1 MLLRKDHL
9 RLLMHL
15 KEGGEEALTFRGRK
29 KVDEL
34 VFSRRITELKV
45 LGLVDMKD
53 SVIELTEAGKKLVD
67 AITKAGLDVE
77 SLPDVWIDTPIY
89 KMVDL
94 AVRTGRILEN
104 WEEPLRVRGFW
115 SDEGPTDLA
124 RELLEVRVKARPSL
138 FLAAELS
145 DFIEVIP
152 PGPEDVGELI
162 RIRDELGFGKWVVN
176 ALQAMDLLYIS
187 PPDEF
192 GAIYTLT
199 PAGRLARESIW
210 LISVVT
216 TQITIDQ
223 KTAEQIERGEATE
236 RLVEM
241 GLADRGGIT
250 EAGRG
255 MLAAYREMG
264 MVRRP
269 TTPFYFTLEEIKVL
283 RTIEE
288 ALRKRETNPEILPT
302 KDWIERK
309 SGIADVGEA
318 LILLESKGLIE
329 RREVNMKDTYW
340 FTEYGRQAYNLVKD
354 CSEDITSES
363 LKAVTYPL
371 AGEVPMAEWV
381 IQAKRHGFIDK
392 DLTKKGRLL
401 VELSSKVTRRPVLT
415 AYDVAIL
422 MKIPKGRYVE
432 RGSLIT
438 AVNEYLGIRDE
449 EEARRAVSKAI
460 SEAESKGL
468 VVVLQN
474 RTVGL
479 TPIGEVMKDV
489 VTFANTQ
496 TMKTMKFP
504 ATPTTYWVLRVIA
517 ENIDELKEA
526 WRKGVDV
533 TNVEA
538 KIVYNNLKK
547 YTSVTDEEI
556 KKAFVILRRTGLLGK
571 MGPTSAG
578 ELLLEVG
585 RMFERLPE
593 EEKWVRQHP

>member
-1 MLLRKDHL
+1 MLIRKDHL
-9 RLLMHL
+9 KLLLRL
-15 KEGGEEALTFRGRK
+15 GEDGKEALEFRGERR
-29 KVDEL
+29 VDEL

-45 LGLVDMKD
+45 LGLVDISD
-53 SVIELTEAGKKLVD
+53 GTINLTSAGRKLVE
-67 AITKAGLDVE
+67 ALRRAELDVE
-77 SLPDVWIDTPIY
+77 SLPDVWVDTPIY
-89 KMVDL
+89 KMVEL
-94 AVRTGRILEN
+94 AVRTGRILPN
-104 WEEPLRVRGFW
+104 WEGALRERGFW
-115 SDEGPTDLA
+115 EDGPTDLA
-124 RELLEVRVKARPSL
+124 KELLEVRGQSRPSL
-138 FLAAELS
+138 LLATELS

-152 PGPEDVGELI
+152 PGPEDLGELI

-192 GAIYTLT
+192 GAVYTLT
-199 PAGRLARESIW
+199 PAGRKARESIW

-216 TQITIDQ
+216 TQITVDQ
-223 KTAEQIERGEATE
+223 RTAEQIERGESTE

-241 GLADRGGIT
+241 GLADSSGIT

-264 MVRRP
+264 VVRRP
-269 TTPFYFTLEEIKVL
+269 TTPFYFTVEEIRVL
-283 RTIEE
+283 KAIEE
-288 ALRKRETNPEILPT
+288 AERKREMNPEILPT
-302 KDWIERK
+302 KGWIEDK

-318 LILLESKGLIE
+318 LILLESKGLVE
-329 RREVNMKDTYW
+329 RREIEMKDTYW
-340 FTEYGRQAYNLVKD
+340 FTEHGRQAYNLVKES
-354 CSEDITSES
+354 SEDITSES
-363 LKAVTYPL
+363 MKAVTYPL

-381 IQAKRHGFIDK
+381 RQAKRHGFVDK
-392 DLTKKGRLL
+392 DLTKRGRLL
-401 VELSSKVTRRPVLT
+401 VELSSRVVRRPVLT

-422 MKIPKGRYVE
+422 MKIPKGKYVGRE
-432 RGSLIT
+432 ELVS
-438 AVNEYLGIRDE
+438 AVDEYLGVKDD
-449 EEARRAVSKAI
+449 EEARRIVRKAI

-468 VVVLQN
+468 VIMLQN

-489 VTFANTQ
+489 VAFGNTQ

-504 ATPTTYWVLRVIA
+504 VTPTVYWVLRVIS

-526 WRKGVDV
+526 WRKGIDV
-533 TNVEA
+533 VNVEA
-538 KIVYNNLKK
+538 KIVYNHLKK

-593 EEKWVRQHP
+593 EEKWVRDIG

>member
-9 RLLMHL
+9 RLLL
-15 KEGGEEALTFRGRK
+15 RLLEGDEEALTLRGEG

-45 LGLVDMKD
+45 LGLVDVED
-53 SVIELTEAGKKLVD
+53 ARVRLTSAGERLARALKGAAIDLD
-67 AITKAGLDVE
+67 A
-77 SLPDVWIDTPIY
+77 LPDLWVDTAIY

-94 AVRTGRILEN
+94 AVKTGKILPN
-104 WEEPLRVRGFW
+104 WEETLRVRGFW
-115 SDEGPTDLA
+115 DEGPTDLA
-124 RELLEVRVKARPSL
+124 RELLQTRVQARPSL
-138 FLAAELS
+138 LLAAELS
-145 DFIEVIP
+145 DFLEVIP
-152 PGPEDVGELI
+152 PGPDDLGELV
-162 RIRDELGFGKWVVN
+162 RIRDELGFGKWVIN
-176 ALQAMDLLYIS
+176 ALQAMDLLYVS

-192 GAIYTLT
+192 GSVYTLT
-199 PAGRLARESIW
+199 PAGRKARESIW

-216 TQITIDQ
+216 TQITVDQ
-223 KTAEQIERGEATE
+223 RTAEQIERGEVTE

-241 GLADRGGIT
+241 GLADSGGIT

-255 MLAAYREMG
+255 ILAAYREMG
-264 MVRRP
+264 VVRRP
-269 TTPFYFTLEEIKVL
+269 VTPFYFTIEEIRVL

-288 ALRKRETNPEILPT
+288 TVKKRETNPEILPT
-302 KDWIERK
+302 KDWLEEK
-309 SGIADVGEA
+309 SGISEVGEA
-318 LILLESKGLIE
+318 LTLLGSKGLVE
-329 RREVNMKDTYW
+329 RREVKMKDTYW
-340 FTEYGRQAYNLVKD
+340 FTEHGRQAYNLVKD
-354 CSEDITSES
+354 SGEDITSES
-363 LKAVTYPL
+363 LKSVTYPL
-371 AGEVPMAEWV
+371 AGEIPMAEWV
-381 IQAKRHGFIDK
+381 REARKHGFVDK
-392 DLTKKGRLL
+392 DLTKKGRKL
-401 VELSSKVTRRPVLT
+401 VELSSEVTRRPVLT

-422 MKIPKGRYVE
+422 MKVPKGKYVE
-432 RGSLIT
+432 REELVS
-438 AVNEYLGIRDE
+438 AVNEYLGIRDD
-449 EEARRAVSKAI
+449 EEARRAVRKAI

-468 VVVLQN
+468 VVMLQN

-489 VTFANTQ
+489 VTFGNTQ

-504 ATPTTYWVLRVIA
+504 VTPTVYWVLRVIS
-517 ENIDELKEA
+517 EHIDELKEA

-533 TNVEA
+533 VNVEA
-538 KIVYNNLKK
+538 KIVYNHLKR

-593 EEKWVRQHP
+593 EEKWVREV

>member
-53 SVIELTEAGKKLVD
+53 SVIELTEAGKKMVD

-77 SLPDVWIDTPIY
+77 SLPDVWIDAPIY

-115 SDEGPTDLA
+115 SNEGPTDLA

-340 FTEYGRQAYNLVKD
+340 FTEYGRRAYNLVKD
-354 CSEDITSES
+354 CSEDVTSES
-363 LKAVTYPL
+363 LKAATYPL

-381 IQAKRHGFIDK
+381 VQAKRHGFIDK

-422 MKIPKGRYVE
+422 
-432 RGSLIT
+432 
-438 AVNEYLGIRDE
+438 
-449 EEARRAVSKAI
+449 
-460 SEAESKGL
+460 
-468 VVVLQN
+468 
-474 RTVGL
+474 
-479 TPIGEVMKDV
+479 
-489 VTFANTQ
+489 
-496 TMKTMKFP
+496 
-504 ATPTTYWVLRVIA
+504 
-517 ENIDELKEA
+517 
-526 WRKGVDV
+526 
-533 TNVEA
+533 
-538 KIVYNNLKK
+538 
-547 YTSVTDEEI
+547 
-556 KKAFVILRRTGLLGK
+556 
-571 MGPTSAG
+571 
-578 ELLLEVG
+578 
-585 RMFERLPE
+585 
-593 EEKWVRQHP
+593 

>member
-9 RLLMHL
+9 RLLL
-15 KEGGEEALTFRGRK
+15 RLLEGDEEALTLRGEG

-45 LGLVDMKD
+45 LGLVDVED
-53 SVIELTEAGKKLVD
+53 ARVRLTSAGERLARALKGAAIDLD
-67 AITKAGLDVE
+67 A
-77 SLPDVWIDTPIY
+77 LPDLWVDTAIY

-94 AVRTGRILEN
+94 AVKTGKILPN
-104 WEEPLRVRGFW
+104 WEETLRVRGFW
-115 SDEGPTDLA
+115 DEGPTDLA
-124 RELLEVRVKARPSL
+124 RELLQTRVQARPSL
-138 FLAAELS
+138 LLAAELS
-145 DFIEVIP
+145 DFLEVIP
-152 PGPEDVGELI
+152 PGPDDLGELV
-162 RIRDELGFGKWVVN
+162 RIRDELGFGKWVIN
-176 ALQAMDLLYIS
+176 ALQAMDLLYVS

-192 GAIYTLT
+192 GSVYALT
-199 PAGRLARESIW
+199 PAGRKARESIW

-216 TQITIDQ
+216 TQITVDQ
-223 KTAEQIERGEATE
+223 RTAEQIERGEVTE

-241 GLADRGGIT
+241 GLADSGGIT

-255 MLAAYREMG
+255 ILAAYREMG
-264 MVRRP
+264 VVRRP
-269 TTPFYFTLEEIKVL
+269 VTPFYFTIEEIRVL

-288 ALRKRETNPEILPT
+288 TVKKRETNPEILPT
-302 KDWIERK
+302 KDWLEEK
-309 SGIADVGEA
+309 SGISEVGEA
-318 LILLESKGLIE
+318 LTLLESKGLVE
-329 RREVNMKDTYW
+329 RREVKMKDTYW
-340 FTEYGRQAYNLVKD
+340 FTEHGRQAYNLVKD
-354 CSEDITSES
+354 SGEDITSES
-363 LKAVTYPL
+363 LKSVTYPL
-371 AGEVPMAEWV
+371 AGEIPMAEWV
-381 IQAKRHGFIDK
+381 REARKHGFVDK
-392 DLTKKGRLL
+392 DLTKKGRKL
-401 VELSSKVTRRPVLT
+401 VELSSEVTRRPVLT

-422 MKIPKGRYVE
+422 MKVPKGKYVE
-432 RGSLIT
+432 REELVS
-438 AVNEYLGIRDE
+438 AVNEYLGIRDD
-449 EEARRAVSKAI
+449 EEARRAVRKAI

-468 VVVLQN
+468 VVMLQN

-489 VTFANTQ
+489 VTFGNTQ

-504 ATPTTYWVLRVIA
+504 VTPTVYWVLRVIS
-517 ENIDELKEA
+517 EHIDELKEA

-533 TNVEA
+533 VNVEA
-538 KIVYNNLKK
+538 KIVYNHLKR

-593 EEKWVRQHP
+593 EEKWVREV

>member
-1 MLLRKDHL
+1 MLLRRDHL
-9 RLLMHL
+9 KLLLRLG
-15 KEGGEEALTFRGRK
+15 EGSREALDFRGEKR
-29 KVDEL
+29 VDEL

-45 LGLVDMKD
+45 LGLVDISD
-53 SVIELTEAGKKLVD
+53 GTIDLTPAGRKLVE
-67 AITKAGLDVE
+67 ALKRAGLDVE
-77 SLPDVWIDTPIY
+77 SLPDVWVDTPIY
-89 KMVDL
+89 KMVEL
-94 AVRTGRILEN
+94 AVKTGRILPN
-104 WEEPLRVRGFW
+104 WEKTLRERGFW
-115 SDEGPTDLA
+115 EEGPTDLA
-124 RELLEVRVKARPSL
+124 KELLEVRVKSRPSL
-138 FLAAELS
+138 LLAAELS

-152 PGPEDVGELI
+152 PGPEDLGELI

-192 GAIYTLT
+192 GAVYTLT
-199 PAGRLARESIW
+199 PAGRKARESIW

-223 KTAEQIERGEATE
+223 RTAEQIERGESTE

-241 GLADRGGIT
+241 GLADSGGIT
-250 EAGRG
+250 EAGKG
-255 MLAAYREMG
+255 MLAAYKEMG
-264 MVRRP
+264 VVRRP
-269 TTPFYFTLEEIKVL
+269 TTPFYFTIEEIKVL
-283 RTIEE
+283 KTIEE
-288 ALRKRETNPEILPT
+288 TERKRETNPEILPT
-302 KDWIERK
+302 KGWLEEK

-318 LILLESKGLIE
+318 LILLESKGLVE
-329 RREVNMKDTYW
+329 RKEVKMKDTYW
-340 FTEYGRQAYNLVKD
+340 FTEHGRQAYNLVKD

-381 IQAKRHGFIDK
+381 RQAKRHGFVDK

-401 VELSSKVTRRPVLT
+401 VELSSKVVRRPVLT

-422 MKIPKGRYVE
+422 MKIPKGKYVE
-432 RGSLIT
+432 REELVS
-438 AVNEYLGIRDE
+438 AVNEYLGVRDDE
-449 EEARRAVSKAI
+449 EAKRVVRKAI

-468 VVVLQN
+468 VVMLQN

-489 VTFANTQ
+489 VTFGNTQ

-504 ATPTTYWVLRVIA
+504 VTPTVYWVLRVIS

-533 TNVEA
+533 VNVEA
-538 KIVYNNLKK
+538 KIVYNHLKK

-593 EEKWVRQHP
+593 EEKWVRETQ

>member
-9 RLLMHL
+9 RLLL
-15 KEGGEEALTFRGRK
+15 RLLEGDEEALTLRGEG

-45 LGLVDMKD
+45 LGLVDVED
-53 SVIELTEAGKKLVD
+53 ARVRLTSAGERLARALKGAAIDLD
-67 AITKAGLDVE
+67 A
-77 SLPDVWIDTPIY
+77 LPDLWVDTAIY

-94 AVRTGRILEN
+94 AVKTGKILPN
-104 WEEPLRVRGFW
+104 WEETLRVRGFW
-115 SDEGPTDLA
+115 DEGPTDLA
-124 RELLEVRVKARPSL
+124 RELLQTRVQARPSL
-138 FLAAELS
+138 LLAAELS
-145 DFIEVIP
+145 DFLEVIP
-152 PGPEDVGELI
+152 PGPDDLGELV
-162 RIRDELGFGKWVVN
+162 RIRDELGFGKWVIN
-176 ALQAMDLLYIS
+176 ALQAMDLLYVS

-192 GAIYTLT
+192 GSVYTLT
-199 PAGRLARESIW
+199 PAGRKARESIW

-216 TQITIDQ
+216 TQITVDQ
-223 KTAEQIERGEATE
+223 RTAEQIERGEVTE

-241 GLADRGGIT
+241 GLADSGGIT

-255 MLAAYREMG
+255 ILAAYREMG
-264 MVRRP
+264 VVRRP
-269 TTPFYFTLEEIKVL
+269 VTPFYFTIEEIRVL

-288 ALRKRETNPEILPT
+288 TVKKRETNPEILPT
-302 KDWIERK
+302 KDWLEEK
-309 SGIADVGEA
+309 SGISEVGEA
-318 LILLESKGLIE
+318 LTLLESKGLVE
-329 RREVNMKDTYW
+329 RREVKMKDTYW
-340 FTEYGRQAYNLVKD
+340 FTEHGRQAYNLVKD
-354 CSEDITSES
+354 SGEDITSES
-363 LKAVTYPL
+363 LKSVTYPL
-371 AGEVPMAEWV
+371 AGEIPMAEWV
-381 IQAKRHGFIDK
+381 REARKHGFVDK
-392 DLTKKGRLL
+392 DLTKKGRKL
-401 VELSSKVTRRPVLT
+401 VELSSEVTRRPVLT

-422 MKIPKGRYVE
+422 MKVPKGKYVE
-432 RGSLIT
+432 REELVS
-438 AVNEYLGIRDE
+438 AVNEYLGIRDD
-449 EEARRAVSKAI
+449 EEARRAVRKAI

-468 VVVLQN
+468 VVMLQN

-489 VTFANTQ
+489 VTFGNTQ

-504 ATPTTYWVLRVIA
+504 VTPTVYWVLRVIS
-517 ENIDELKEA
+517 EHIDELKEA

-533 TNVEA
+533 VNVEA
-538 KIVYNNLKK
+538 KIVYNHLKR

-593 EEKWVRQHP
+593 EEKWVREV